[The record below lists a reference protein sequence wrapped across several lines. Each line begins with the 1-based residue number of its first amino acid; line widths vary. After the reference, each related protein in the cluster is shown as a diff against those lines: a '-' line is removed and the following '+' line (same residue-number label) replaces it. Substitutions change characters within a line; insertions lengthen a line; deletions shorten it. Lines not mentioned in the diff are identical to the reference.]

1 MEYLIFWGAMG
12 VIILFL
18 AGQGVLADRREKKRF
33 ERKLYE
39 NYGKRPDKEYKV
51 ERFLRIPGYYENHR
65 RPGQI
70 DDITWDDLSMDQVF
84 MRLNYTISSSGE
96 EVLYHMLR
104 TPMQSREELQ
114 YFDNVITYFM
124 EHPDQRVAF
133 QKLMRNLGSTGKFS
147 LYDYLEYLHTLGDRS
162 NTRDTIVNLL
172 YIPAVLLLF
181 IRLPIGLAAIA
192 TLMVYNIATYMGIKR
207 EIEPYI
213 TSLAYI
219 ARLREAARGTAA
231 LHIPVCERENQLLL
245 LGKKALDKSQ
255 RGAFWVFSRAGAAT
269 GGSPLDI
276 LMDYARMAFHVDLI
290 FFNRMLR
297 EIGRHGEE
305 IDQIITAL
313 GYLESAVSIAM
324 YRASL
329 DAEGA
334 VWCRPELSAGPRSGE
349 AADQSAEPRSGEA
362 ANQSAEPQSGEA
374 VDRPTEPS
382 CALTARQLYH
392 PLIDNPVKNSISARR
407 GVLLTG
413 SNASGKST
421 FLKTVALGA
430 LMAQTLN
437 MVLADRYCAPMYRIY
452 SSMSLRDDL
461 ESGESYYI
469 VEIKSLKRILDA
481 GKEDSP
487 RPVLCFVDEV
497 LRGTNTVERI
507 AAATQILV
515 SLTGEGMQCF
525 AATHDIE
532 LTQLLSGLYDNYHFE
547 EEIREG
553 DILFNY
559 ILREGRA
566 NSRNAIR
573 LLGIMGY
580 DQSIIQKAQ
589 RQAEEFLQQGIWK
602 LS

>member
-1 MEYLIFWGAMG
+1 MEYIIFWGAMG
-12 VIILFL
+12 LFVL
-18 AGQGVLADRREKKRF
+18 VLMGQGVLADSREKKRF

-39 NYGKRPDKEYKV
+39 SYGKRPDKEYKV
-51 ERFLRIPGYYENHR
+51 ERFVRISGYYEHHR
-65 RPGQI
+65 EPGQI

-84 MRLNYTISSSGE
+84 MRLNYTKSSSGE

-104 TPMQSREELQ
+104 TPVRSQEELA
-114 YFDNVITYFM
+114 YFDRVVTYFM
-124 EHPDQRVAF
+124 EHPKQRVAF
-133 QKLMRNLGSTGKFS
+133 QKLMRSLGSTGKFS
-147 LYDYLEYLHTLGDRS
+147 LYDYLEYLHTLGERS
-162 NTRDTIVNLL
+162 NARDTLVNLL
-172 YIPAVLLLF
+172 YFPAILLLF
-181 IRLPIGLAAIA
+181 FKLPVGLSAIA
-192 TLMVYNIATYMGIKR
+192 VLMVYNIVTYMGIKR
-207 EIEPYI
+207 EIEPYV

-219 ARLREAARGTAA
+219 ARLLSEAQAA
-231 LHIPVCERENQLLL
+231 ADLQIPVCERENQQLLR
-245 LGKKALDKSQ
+245 GKKALNKSQ
-255 RGAFWVFSRAGAAT
+255 RGAFWVFSKTGTST
-269 GGSPLDI
+269 GGSPADVLLD
-276 LMDYARMAFHVDLI
+276 YVRMAFHVDLI
-290 FFNRMLR
+290 IFNRMLR

-305 IDQIITAL
+305 IDQLITTL

-329 DAEGA
+329 DAEGLT
-334 VWCRPELSAGPRSGE
+334 WCRPDLQGDTLSAE
-349 AADQSAEPRSGEA
+349 
-362 ANQSAEPQSGEA
+362 
-374 VDRPTEPS
+374 
-382 CALTARQLYH
+382 QLYH
-392 PLIDNPVKNSISARR
+392 PLIDQPVKNSIFTHR

-430 LMAQTLN
+430 LMAQTLH
-437 MVLADRYCAPMYRIY
+437 MVLADSYRAPLYRIY

-461 ESGESYYI
+461 EGGESYYI

-481 GKEDSP
+481 RREEGA
-487 RPVLCFVDEV
+487 RPILCFVDEV

-515 SLTGEGMQCF
+515 SLTGEGIQCF

-532 LTQLLSGLYDNYHFE
+532 LTDLLADLYDNYHFE

-559 ILREGRA
+559 TLREGRA

-573 LLGIMGY
+573 LLEIMGY
-580 DQSIIQKAQ
+580 DPSIIQKAQ
-589 RQAEEFLQQGIWK
+589 TQAEGFLRQGIWK

>member
-1 MEYLIFWGAMG
+1 MEYLIFWGAMAL
-12 VIILFL
+12 ILLFL

-33 ERKLYE
+33 EKKLYE
-39 NYGKRPDKEYKV
+39 SYGKRPDKEYKV
-51 ERFLRIPGYYENHR
+51 ERFLRIPGYYEHHR

-84 MRLNYTISSSGE
+84 VRLNYTISSSGE
-96 EVLYHMLR
+96 EVLYDMLR
-104 TPMQSREELQ
+104 TPDRSEQELQ
-114 YFDNVITYFM
+114 YFDNIVTYFM
-124 EHPDQRVAF
+124 ENSGQRVAF
-133 QKLMRNLGSTGKFS
+133 QKIMGNLGNTGKFS

-162 NTRDTIVNLL
+162 STRDIIANLL
-172 YIPAVLLLF
+172 YLPALLLMYF
-181 IRLPIGLAAIA
+181 HLPMGVAAIMG
-192 TLMVYNIATYMGIKR
+192 LMVYNIYTYMEVKR
-207 EIEPYI
+207 QIEPYI

-219 ARLREAARGTAA
+219 TRLLIAAQETVG
-231 LHIPVCERENQLLL
+231 LKLQVCERENEKLLQ
-245 LGKKALDKSQ
+245 GKKALNKSQ
-255 RGAFWVFSRAGAAT
+255 RGSFWVFSKAGNTT

-276 LMDYARMAFHVDLI
+276 LLDYVRMAFHVDLI

-297 EIGRHGEE
+297 EIGIHEEE
-305 IDQIITAL
+305 IDQIITNL

-324 YRASL
+324 YRGSL
-329 DAEGA
+329 EAEGA
-334 VWCRPELSAGPRSGE
+334 SWCRPCLRGDVLSAE
-349 AADQSAEPRSGEA
+349 
-362 ANQSAEPQSGEA
+362 
-374 VDRPTEPS
+374 
-382 CALTARQLYH
+382 QLYH
-392 PLIDNPVKNSISARR
+392 PLIDNPVKNSITAGR

-437 MVLADRYCAPMYRIY
+437 MVPADAYSAPRFRIY

-481 GKEDSP
+481 MKEDSDC
-487 RPVLCFVDEV
+487 PVLCFVDEV

-507 AAATQILV
+507 AAATQILL
-515 SLTGEGMQCF
+515 SLTGENILCF

-532 LTQLLSGLYDNYHFE
+532 LTELLSGQYDNYHFE
-547 EEIREG
+547 EEIRDG

-559 ILREGRA
+559 TLREGRA
-566 NSRNAIR
+566 GSRNAIR
-573 LLGIMGY
+573 LLEIMGY
-580 DQSIIQKAQ
+580 DQSIIRRAQ
-589 RQAEEFLQQGIWK
+589 EQAENFLQQGIWK

>member
-1 MEYLIFWGAMG
+1 M
-12 VIILFL
+12 VILFL
-18 AGQGVLADRREKKRF
+18 VGQGVLADRREKKRF

-39 NYGKRPDKEYKV
+39 SYGKRPDKEYKV
-51 ERFLRIPGYYENHR
+51 ERFVRIPGYYEHHKE
-65 RPGQI
+65 PGQI
-70 DDITWDDLSMDQVF
+70 DDITWDDLDMDQVF
-84 MRLNYTISSSGE
+84 MRLNYTLSSSGE

-104 TPMQSREELQ
+104 TPARSPEELQ
-114 YFDNVITYFM
+114 YFDKVVTYFM
-124 EHPDQRVAF
+124 DHPDQRVTF
-133 QKLMRNLGSTGKFS
+133 QKLMKNLGDTGKFS

-162 NTRDTIVNLL
+162 NTRDTVVNLL
-172 YIPAVLLLF
+172 YIPAILLLF
-181 IRLPIGLAAIA
+181 FQLPTGLAAIA
-192 TLMVYNIATYMGIKR
+192 ILMVYNIMTYMGIKR

-219 ARLREAARGTAA
+219 ARLLGTAQETA
-231 LHIPVCERENQLLL
+231 NLKLPVCERENTMLLQ
-245 LGKKALDKSQ
+245 GKKALNKSQ
-255 RGAFWVFSRAGAAT
+255 RGAFWVFSKAGTTT

-276 LMDYARMAFHVDLI
+276 LLDYVRMAFHVDLI
-290 FFNRMLR
+290 FFNNMLR

-305 IDQIITAL
+305 VDGLITTL
-313 GYLESAVSIAM
+313 GYLESAVSIAL

-329 DAEGA
+329 DAEGS
-334 VWCRPELSAGPRSGE
+334 VWCRPDLQGHML
-349 AADQSAEPRSGEA
+349 DAEH
-362 ANQSAEPQSGEA
+362 
-374 VDRPTEPS
+374 
-382 CALTARQLYH
+382 LHH
-392 PLIDNPVKNSISARR
+392 PLIDNPVKNSISAQR

-430 LMAQTLN
+430 LMAQTMN
-437 MVLADRYCAPMYRIY
+437 MVLADHYRAPMYRIY

-481 GKEDSP
+481 REEDSSM
-487 RPVLCFVDEV
+487 PVLCFVDEV

-515 SLTGEGMQCF
+515 SLTGADIQCF

-532 LTQLLSGLYDNYHFE
+532 LTELLAQLYDNYHFE

-559 ILREGRA
+559 TLREGKA

-573 LLGIMGY
+573 LLEIMGY
-580 DQSIIQKAQ
+580 DQSIIQRAQ
-589 RQAEEFLQQGIWK
+589 RQAEDFLQQGIWK

>member
-1 MEYLIFWGAMG
+1 MEYIIFWLAIGG
-12 VIILFL
+12 LF
-18 AGQGVLADRREKKRF
+18 AVMAVQGILADIREKKTF
-33 ERKLYE
+33 EKKLYE
-39 NYGKRPDKEYKV
+39 SYGKRPDKEYKV
-51 ERFLRIPGYYENHR
+51 ERFVRIPGYYKHHR
-65 RPGQI
+65 QPGQI

-84 MRLNYTISSSGE
+84 IRLNYTISSSGE

-104 TPMQSREELQ
+104 TPAQSVSDLQ
-114 YFDNVITYFM
+114 YFDGLVTYFM
-124 EHPDQRVAF
+124 EQDRQRVAF
-133 QKLMRNLGSTGKFS
+133 QKLMNGLGGTGKFS
-147 LYDYLEYLHTLGDRS
+147 LYDYLEYLHKLGVRS
-162 NTRDTIVNLL
+162 NLKDFIVNLL
-172 YIPAVLLLF
+172 YIPAVLLMF
-181 IRLPIGLAAIA
+181 IQFPMGLAALLA
-192 TLMVYNIATYMGIKR
+192 LMTYNIATYMKEKK

-219 ARLREAARGTAA
+219 TRLLHAARETVG
-231 LHIPVCERENQLLL
+231 LGIPVCPRENEQLLQGKIA
-245 LGKKALDKSQ
+245 LGKSQ
-255 RGAFWVFSRAGAAT
+255 RGAFWVFSKTGTTT
-269 GGSPLDI
+269 GGSPADVVLD
-276 LMDYARMAFHVDLI
+276 YVRMAFHVDLI

-297 EIGRHGEE
+297 EIGAHGKE
-305 IDQIITAL
+305 IDQMITAL

-329 DAEGA
+329 EAEGEK
-334 VWCRPELSAGPRSGE
+334 WCRP
-349 AADQSAEPRSGEA
+349 
-362 ANQSAEPQSGEA
+362 
-374 VDRPTEPS
+374 
-382 CALTARQLYH
+382 ALQGDTLHARQLYH
-392 PLIDNPVKNSISARR
+392 PLIEHPVKNSISANR

-430 LMAQTLN
+430 LMAQTLY
-437 MVLADRYCAPMYRIY
+437 MVPADSYRAPMYRIY

-481 GKEDSP
+481 AEEKES

-507 AAATQILV
+507 AAATQILL
-515 SLTGEGMQCF
+515 SLTGEDILCF

-532 LTQLLSGLYDNYHFE
+532 LTELLSGKYDNYHFE
-547 EEIREG
+547 EDIRDG

-559 ILREGRA
+559 MLREGKA

-573 LLGIMGY
+573 LLEIMGY
-580 DQSIIQKAQ
+580 DETIISSAQ
-589 RQAEEFLQQGIWK
+589 RQAEDFLRQGIWK

>member
-12 VIILFL
+12 LILLFL

-33 ERKLYE
+33 EKKLYE
-39 NYGKRPDKEYKV
+39 SYGKRPDKEYKV
-51 ERFLRIPGYYENHR
+51 ERFLRIPGYYEHHK

-70 DDITWDDLSMDQVF
+70 DDITWNDLSMDQVF
-84 MRLNYTISSSGE
+84 IRLNYTISSSGE
-96 EVLYHMLR
+96 EVLYDMLR
-104 TPMQSREELQ
+104 TPDRSEEELQ
-114 YFDNVITYFM
+114 YFDNIVTYFM
-124 EHPDQRVAF
+124 ENSEQRVAF
-133 QKLMRNLGSTGKFS
+133 QKIMGNLGNTGKFS

-162 NTRDTIVNLL
+162 STKDIIANLL
-172 YIPAVLLLF
+172 YLPALLLMYF
-181 IRLPIGLAAIA
+181 HLPMGVAAIIG
-192 TLMVYNIATYMGIKR
+192 LMVYNIYTYMEVKR
-207 EIEPYI
+207 QIEPYI

-219 ARLREAARGTAA
+219 TRLLIAAQETAG
-231 LHIPVCERENQLLL
+231 LKLPVCERENEKLLQ
-245 LGKKALDKSQ
+245 GKKALNKSQ
-255 RGAFWVFSRAGAAT
+255 RGSFWVFSKAGNTT

-276 LMDYARMAFHVDLI
+276 LLDYVRMAFHVDLI

-297 EIGRHGEE
+297 EIGIHGEE
-305 IDQIITAL
+305 IDQIITNL

-324 YRASL
+324 YRGSL
-329 DAEGA
+329 KAEGA
-334 VWCRPELSAGPRSGE
+334 SWCRPCLQGDVLSAE
-349 AADQSAEPRSGEA
+349 K
-362 ANQSAEPQSGEA
+362 
-374 VDRPTEPS
+374 
-382 CALTARQLYH
+382 LYH
-392 PLIDNPVKNSISARR
+392 PLIDNPVKNSITADR

-437 MVLADRYCAPMYRIY
+437 MVPADTYSAPRFRIY

-481 GKEDSP
+481 MKEDSNQ
-487 RPVLCFVDEV
+487 PVLCFVDEV

-507 AAATQILV
+507 AAATQILL
-515 SLTGEGMQCF
+515 SLTGENILCF

-532 LTQLLSGLYDNYHFE
+532 LTELLAGQYDNYHFE
-547 EEIREG
+547 EEIRDG

-559 ILREGRA
+559 TLREGRA
-566 NSRNAIR
+566 GSRNAIR
-573 LLGIMGY
+573 LLEIMGY
-580 DQSIIQKAQ
+580 DQSIIRRAQ
-589 RQAEEFLQQGIWK
+589 EQAEGFLQQGIWK

>member
-1 MEYLIFWGAMG
+1 MEYLIFWGVMG
-12 VIILFL
+12 LFVLFL
-18 AGQGVLADRREKKRF
+18 MGQGILADSREKKRF

-39 NYGKRPDKEYKV
+39 SYGKRPDKEYKV
-51 ERFLRIPGYYENHR
+51 ERFVRIPGYYEHHR
-65 RPGQI
+65 EPGQI

-104 TPMQSREELQ
+104 TPTRSREELE
-114 YFDNVITYFM
+114 YFDRVVTYFM
-124 EHPDQRVAF
+124 EHPDHRVAF
-133 QKLMRNLGSTGKFS
+133 QKHMRSLGSTGKFS

-162 NTRDTIVNLL
+162 NARDVFVNLL
-172 YIPAVLLLF
+172 YLPAILLLF
-181 IRLPIGLAAIA
+181 FRLSVGLAAI
-192 TLMVYNIATYMGIKR
+192 TVLMVYNIVTYMKIKG
-207 EIEPYI
+207 EIEPYV

-219 ARLREAARGTAA
+219 ARLLSEAQATAA
-231 LHIPVCERENQLLL
+231 LRIPVCEQENQRLIR
-245 LGKKALDKSQ
+245 GKKALNKSQ
-255 RGAFWVFSRAGAAT
+255 RGAFWVFSKTGTST
-269 GGSPLDI
+269 GGSPADVLLD
-276 LMDYARMAFHVDLI
+276 YVRMAFHVDLI

-297 EIGRHGEE
+297 EISSHEEE
-305 IDQIITAL
+305 IDQLITTL
-313 GYLESAVSIAM
+313 GYMESAVSIAM

-329 DAEGA
+329 EAEGFA
-334 VWCRPELSAGPRSGE
+334 WCRPDFQGDTLSAK
-349 AADQSAEPRSGEA
+349 
-362 ANQSAEPQSGEA
+362 
-374 VDRPTEPS
+374 
-382 CALTARQLYH
+382 QLYH
-392 PLIDNPVKNSISARR
+392 PLIDSPVKNSISTHR

-421 FLKTVALGA
+421 FLNTVALGA
-430 LMAQTLN
+430 LMAQTLY
-437 MVLADRYCAPMYRIY
+437 MVLADSYRAPLYRVY

-461 ESGESYYI
+461 EGGESYYI

-481 GKEDSP
+481 RREADA
-487 RPVLCFVDEV
+487 RPILCFVDEV

-515 SLTGEGMQCF
+515 SLTGEGIQCF

-532 LTQLLSGLYDNYHFE
+532 LTDLLADLYDNYHFE

-559 ILREGRA
+559 TLREGRA

-573 LLGIMGY
+573 LLEIMGY
-580 DQSIIQKAQ
+580 DPSIIQKAQ
-589 RQAEEFLQQGIWK
+589 TLAEGFLRQGIWK

>member
-12 VIILFL
+12 LIVLFL
-18 AGQGVLADRREKKRF
+18 AGQGVLADKREKARF
-33 ERKLYE
+33 EKKLYE
-39 NYGKRPDKEYKV
+39 SYGKRPDKEYKV
-51 ERFLRIPGYYENHR
+51 ERFVRIPGYYEHHR
-65 RPGQI
+65 EPGQI

-104 TPMQSREELQ
+104 TPARSGEELA
-114 YFDNVITYFM
+114 YFDNVVTYFM

-133 QKLMRNLGSTGKFS
+133 QKLMRNMGSTGKFS
-147 LYDYLEYLHTLGDRS
+147 LYDYLEYLRTLGDRS
-162 NTRDTIVNLL
+162 NARDTIVNLL
-172 YIPAVLLLF
+172 YLPAVLLLF
-181 IRLPIGLAAIA
+181 LQLPVGLAAIA
-192 TLMVYNIATYMGIKR
+192 ILMVYNIMTYMGIKR

-219 ARLREAARGTAA
+219 ARLLTGAQETAA
-231 LHIPVCERENQLLL
+231 LRFPVCERENQRLIQ
-245 LGKKALDKSQ
+245 GKKALSRSQ
-255 RGAFWVFSRAGAAT
+255 RGAFWVFSKAGNTT

-276 LMDYARMAFHVDLI
+276 LLDYVRMAFHVDLI

-297 EIGRHGEE
+297 EISMHGEE
-305 IDQIITAL
+305 VDQLITTL

-329 DAEGA
+329 DAEGSA
-334 VWCRPELSAGPRSGE
+334 WCRPELQG
-349 AADQSAEPRSGEA
+349 DTLSAE
-362 ANQSAEPQSGEA
+362 
-374 VDRPTEPS
+374 
-382 CALTARQLYH
+382 QLYH
-392 PLIDNPVKNSISARR
+392 PLIDRPVKNSISANR

-437 MVLADRYCAPMYRIY
+437 MVLADHYRAPMYRIY

-481 GKEDSP
+481 RGEDSP

-515 SLTGEGMQCF
+515 SLTGEGIQCF

-532 LTQLLSGLYDNYHFE
+532 LTELLAGLYDNYHFE

-559 ILREGRA
+559 TLRKGRVG
-566 NSRNAIR
+566 SRNAIR
-573 LLGIMGY
+573 LLEIMGY

-589 RQAEEFLQQGIWK
+589 RQAEGFLRQGIWK

>member
-1 MEYLIFWGAMG
+1 MEYVIFWGAMG
-12 VIILFL
+12 VLLLVL
-18 AGQGVLADRREKKRF
+18 AEQGILADRSEKKRF
-33 ERKLYE
+33 ERKLYDS
-39 NYGKRPDKEYKV
+39 YGKLPDKEYKV
-51 ERFLRIPGYYENHR
+51 ERFLRIPGYYEHHR

-70 DDITWDDLSMDQVF
+70 DDINWNDLSMDQVF

-96 EVLYHMLR
+96 EVLYDMLR
-104 TPMQSREELQ
+104 TPDKSKEELQ
-114 YFDNVITYFM
+114 YFDNVVTYFM
-124 EHPDQRVAF
+124 EHAEQRVAF
-133 QKLMRNLGSTGKFS
+133 QKIMGNLGNTGKFS
-147 LYDYLEYLHTLGDRS
+147 LYDYLEYLHTMKDRS
-162 NTRDTIVNLL
+162 NTGNIIGNLL
-172 YIPAVLLLF
+172 YIPALLLMF
-181 IRLPIGLAAIA
+181 FHLPMGMAAIGS
-192 TLMVYNIATYMGIKR
+192 LMVYNIYTYMQVKR

-219 ARLREAARGTAA
+219 TRLLTAA
-231 LHIPVCERENQLLL
+231 QETAGLKLPVCERENEKLLQ
-245 LGKKALDKSQ
+245 GKKALNKSQ
-255 RGAFWVFSRAGAAT
+255 RGSFWVFSRAGNTT

-276 LMDYARMAFHVDLI
+276 LLDYVRMAFHVDLI

-297 EIGRHGEE
+297 EIGIHGEE
-305 IDQIITAL
+305 IDQIITNL

-324 YRASL
+324 YRGSL

-334 VWCRPELSAGPRSGE
+334 VWCRPGLQ
-349 AADQSAEPRSGEA
+349 ADKISAE
-362 ANQSAEPQSGEA
+362 QI
-374 VDRPTEPS
+374 
-382 CALTARQLYH
+382 YH
-392 PLIDNPVKNSISARR
+392 PLIDNPVKNSISVER

-437 MVLADRYCAPMYRIY
+437 MVLADSYSAPMYRIY

-461 ESGESYYI
+461 EGGESYYI

-481 GKEDSP
+481 MKEDSA

-507 AAATQILV
+507 AAATQILL
-515 SLTGEGMQCF
+515 SLTGENILCF

-532 LTQLLSGLYDNYHFE
+532 LTDLLSGQYDNYHFE
-547 EEIREG
+547 EEIRDG

-559 ILREGRA
+559 TLREGRA
-566 NSRNAIR
+566 GSRNAIR
-573 LLGIMGY
+573 LLEIMGY
-580 DQSIIQKAQ
+580 EASIIERAQK
-589 RQAEEFLQQGIWK
+589 QAENFLQQGIWK

>member
-1 MEYLIFWGAMG
+1 MEYLIFWVAMG
-12 VIILFL
+12 LFVLFL
-18 AGQGVLADRREKKRF
+18 TGQGVLADKREKKRF
-33 ERKLYE
+33 EKKLYE
-39 NYGKRPDKEYKV
+39 SYGKRPDKEYKV
-51 ERFLRIPGYYENHR
+51 ERFVRIPGYYEHHR
-65 RPGQI
+65 EPGQI

-104 TPMQSREELQ
+104 TPARSLEELE
-114 YFDNVITYFM
+114 YFDRVVTYFM

-147 LYDYLEYLHTLGDRS
+147 LYDYLECLHTLGNRS
-162 NTRDTIVNLL
+162 NAKDTIVNLL
-172 YIPAVLLLF
+172 YLPAIVLLFLRF
-181 IRLPIGLAAIA
+181 PVGLATIAI
-192 TLMVYNIATYMGIKR
+192 LMVYNIMTYMGIKR

-219 ARLREAARGTAA
+219 ARLLAEAQETAD
-231 LHIPVCERENQLLL
+231 LKIPVCERENQRLLQ
-245 LGKKALDKSQ
+245 GKKALNKSQ
-255 RGAFWVFSRAGAAT
+255 RGAFWVFSKTGTTT

-276 LMDYARMAFHVDLI
+276 LLDYVRMAFHVDLI

-297 EIGRHGEE
+297 EIGIHGEE
-305 IDQIITAL
+305 VDQLITTL

-324 YRASL
+324 YRANL
-329 DAEGA
+329 EAEGF
-334 VWCRPELSAGPRSGE
+334 VFCRPDLRGDALSAER
-349 AADQSAEPRSGEA
+349 
-362 ANQSAEPQSGEA
+362 
-374 VDRPTEPS
+374 
-382 CALTARQLYH
+382 LYH
-392 PLIDNPVKNSISARR
+392 PLIDHPVKNSISADR

-452 SSMSLRDDL
+452 SSMSLQDDL

-481 GKEDSP
+481 RGEDSP
-487 RPVLCFVDEV
+487 WPVLCFVDEV

-515 SLTGEGMQCF
+515 SLTGGGIQCF

-532 LTQLLSGLYDNYHFE
+532 LTELLSGLYDNYHFE
-547 EEIREG
+547 EEIQDG

-559 ILREGRA
+559 TLREGRA

-573 LLGIMGY
+573 LLEIMGY
-580 DQSIIQKAQ
+580 DQPIIQKAQ
-589 RQAEEFLQQGIWK
+589 RQAEEFLRKGIWK

>member
-1 MEYLIFWGAMG
+1 MIFWAAMGLFLIF
-12 VIILFL
+12 L
-18 AGQGVLADRREKKRF
+18 ALQAVLADRREKRHFDKM
-33 ERKLYE
+33 LYE
-39 NYGKRPDKEYKV
+39 NYGKCPDKEYKV
-51 ERFLRIPGYYENHR
+51 ERFARIPGYYEHHR
-65 RPGQI
+65 QPGQI

-84 MRLNYTISSSGE
+84 MRLNYTLSSSGE

-104 TPMQSREELQ
+104 TPAKSAGELQ
-114 YFDNVITYFM
+114 YFDSIVTYFM
-124 EHPDQRVAF
+124 EQSGQRVKF

-162 NTRDTIVNLL
+162 NRRDTVVNLL
-172 YIPAVLLLF
+172 YIPAALLLF
-181 IRLPIGLAAIA
+181 VRLPLGLAALA
-192 TLMVYNIATYMGIKR
+192 MLMVYNIVTYMEVKR

-219 ARLREAARGTAA
+219 TRLLRTARETAALKMSVCPRENETLLQGTAA
-231 LHIPVCERENQLLL
+231 LS
-245 LGKKALDKSQ
+245 KSQ
-255 RGAFWVFSRAGAAT
+255 RGSFWVFSKAGGTT

-276 LMDYARMAFHVDLI
+276 LLDYVRMAFHVDLI

-297 EIGRHGEE
+297 EIGIHGEE
-305 IDQIITAL
+305 VDQLITAL
-313 GYLESAVSIAM
+313 GYLESAVSIAL

-329 DAEGA
+329 EASGA
-334 VWCRPELSAGPRSGE
+334 VWCRPKLQGE
-349 AADQSAEPRSGEA
+349 GL
-362 ANQSAEPQSGEA
+362 
-374 VDRPTEPS
+374 
-382 CALTARQLYH
+382 CAKELYH
-392 PLIDNPVKNSISARR
+392 PLIEHPVKNSISAER

-437 MVLADRYCAPMYRIY
+437 MVLADAYSAPMYRIY

-481 GKEDSP
+481 LAEDCSQ
-487 RPVLCFVDEV
+487 PVLCFVDEV

-507 AAATQILV
+507 AAATQILL
-515 SLTGEGMQCF
+515 SLTGENILCF

-532 LTQLLSGLYDNYHFE
+532 LTELLAGQYDNYHFE
-547 EEIREG
+547 EEIRDG

-559 ILREGRA
+559 TLRRGRA

-573 LLGIMGY
+573 LLEIMGY
-580 DQSIIQKAQ
+580 APSIIQSAQ
-589 RQAEEFLQQGIWK
+589 RQAEDFLSGGSWK

>member
-12 VIILFL
+12 LIVLFL

-33 ERKLYE
+33 ERTLYE
-39 NYGKRPDKEYKV
+39 SYGKRPDKEYKV
-51 ERFLRIPGYYENHR
+51 ERFVRIPGYYEHHR
-65 RPGQI
+65 EPGQI

-96 EVLYHMLR
+96 EVLYYMLR
-104 TPMQSREELQ
+104 TPTRSREELE
-114 YFDNVITYFM
+114 YFDNVVTYFM
-124 EHPDQRVAF
+124 EHPDRRVAF
-133 QKLMRNLGSTGKFS
+133 QKLMRSLGSTGKFS
-147 LYDYLEYLHTLGDRS
+147 LYDYLEYLHTLGNRS
-162 NTRDTIVNLL
+162 NARDTIVNLL
-172 YIPAVLLLF
+172 YIPAILLLF
-181 IRLPIGLAAIA
+181 IRLPVGLAAIVV
-192 TLMVYNIATYMGIKR
+192 LMVYNIVTYMGIKR

-219 ARLREAARGTAA
+219 ARLLATAQETAA
-231 LHIPVCERENQLLL
+231 LKIPVCERENQLLL
-245 LGKKALDKSQ
+245 QGKKALNKSQ
-255 RGAFWVFSRAGAAT
+255 RGSFWVFSKAGGTT

-276 LMDYARMAFHVDLI
+276 LLDYVRMAFHVDLI

-297 EIGRHGEE
+297 EIGIHMEE
-305 IDQIITAL
+305 IDRLITTL

-329 DAEGA
+329 DKEGLA
-334 VWCRPELSAGPRSGE
+334 WCRPQLREAGDVLSAE
-349 AADQSAEPRSGEA
+349 
-362 ANQSAEPQSGEA
+362 
-374 VDRPTEPS
+374 
-382 CALTARQLYH
+382 QLYH
-392 PLIDNPVKNSISARR
+392 PLIDHPVKNSISADG

-430 LMAQTLN
+430 LMAQTLH
-437 MVLADRYCAPMYRIY
+437 MALAERYCAPLYRIY

-481 GKEDSP
+481 RKEDSP

-515 SLTGEGMQCF
+515 SLTGEGIQCF

-532 LTQLLSGLYDNYHFE
+532 LTELLSGLYRNYHFE
-547 EEIREG
+547 EEIRDG

-559 ILREGRA
+559 TLREGRA

-573 LLGIMGY
+573 LLEIMGY
-580 DQSIIQKAQ
+580 DQTIIQKAQ
-589 RQAEEFLQQGIWK
+589 RQAEDFLQKGIWI

>member
-1 MEYLIFWGAMG
+1 MEYMIFWGVMG
-12 VIILFL
+12 LFVLFL

-39 NYGKRPDKEYKV
+39 SYGKHPDKEYKV
-51 ERFLRIPGYYENHR
+51 ERFVRIPGYYEHHR
-65 RPGQI
+65 EPDQI

-84 MRLNYTISSSGE
+84 MRMNYTISSSGE

-104 TPMQSREELQ
+104 SPARSLEELK
-114 YFDNVITYFM
+114 YFDNVVSYFM
-124 EHPDQRVAF
+124 EHPDRRVAF

-162 NTRDTIVNLL
+162 NVKDTVVNLL
-172 YIPAVLLLF
+172 YLPAFLLLF
-181 IRLPIGLAAIA
+181 LRLPVGLAAIA
-192 TLMVYNIATYMGIKR
+192 ILMVYNIITYMGIKQ

-219 ARLREAARGTAA
+219 ARLLTVAQETAS
-231 LHIPVCERENQLLL
+231 LKIPVCERENRLLL
-245 LGKKALDKSQ
+245 EGKKALNKSQ
-255 RGAFWVFSRAGAAT
+255 RGAFWVFSKTGNTT

-276 LMDYARMAFHVDLI
+276 LLDYVRMAFHVDLI

-297 EIGRHGEE
+297 EIGMHMEE
-305 IDQIITAL
+305 IDRLITTL

-329 DAEGA
+329 DAEGFA
-334 VWCRPELSAGPRSGE
+334 WCRPDLREDKDTLSVE
-349 AADQSAEPRSGEA
+349 
-362 ANQSAEPQSGEA
+362 
-374 VDRPTEPS
+374 
-382 CALTARQLYH
+382 QLYH
-392 PLIDNPVKNSISARR
+392 PLIDHPVKNSISADR

-430 LMAQTLN
+430 LMAQTVH
-437 MVLADRYCAPMYRIY
+437 MVLADRYRAPMYRIY

-481 GKEDSP
+481 REEDSP

-515 SLTGEGMQCF
+515 SLTGPGIQCF

-532 LTQLLSGLYDNYHFE
+532 LTELLAGLYDNYHFE

-559 ILREGRA
+559 TLREGRA

-573 LLGIMGY
+573 LLEIMGY
-580 DQSIIQKAQ
+580 EQSIIQKAQ
-589 RQAEEFLQQGIWK
+589 RQAEGFLRQGIWK